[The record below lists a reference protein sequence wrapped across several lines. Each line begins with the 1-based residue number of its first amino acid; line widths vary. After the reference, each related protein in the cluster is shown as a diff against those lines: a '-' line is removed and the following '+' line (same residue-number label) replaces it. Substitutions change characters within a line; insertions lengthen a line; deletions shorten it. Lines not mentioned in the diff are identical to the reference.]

1 MKMLLFV
8 LLVGTVRVRI
18 EAKELRLKELFAYV
32 QRACCG
38 ADDSGAENQRP
49 VRTHKNAFWILGME
63 QVIQITA
70 LCVVGALLALVVRRG
85 TPELALLLAVACTVT
100 VLLFLAEPVEELL
113 DFLRELGEYSGVTQS
128 LFTPLYKT
136 IGIAFVVKLG
146 GELCR
151 DAGEAAI
158 AAVVEMAG
166 AVCTLLVA
174 LPLLQTVLS
183 LVLEL
188 MR

>member
-1 MKMLLFV
+1 
-8 LLVGTVRVRI
+8 
-18 EAKELRLKELFAYV
+18 
-32 QRACCG
+32 
-38 ADDSGAENQRP
+38 
-49 VRTHKNAFWILGME
+49 ME

-151 DAGEAAI
+151 DAGESALAAALET
-158 AAVVEMAG
+158 AAAFS
-166 AVCTLLVA
+166 AVLVA
-174 LPLLQTVLS
+174 LPLFYSVWDMLRGVL
-183 LVLEL
+183 
-188 MR
+188 

>member
-1 MKMLLFV
+1 
-8 LLVGTVRVRI
+8 
-18 EAKELRLKELFAYV
+18 
-32 QRACCG
+32 
-38 ADDSGAENQRP
+38 
-49 VRTHKNAFWILGME
+49 ME

-85 TPELALLLAVACTVT
+85 TPELALLLAAACTVT

-113 DFLRELGEYSGVTQS
+113 NFLRELGEYSGVTQS

>member
-1 MKMLLFV
+1 
-8 LLVGTVRVRI
+8 
-18 EAKELRLKELFAYV
+18 
-32 QRACCG
+32 
-38 ADDSGAENQRP
+38 
-49 VRTHKNAFWILGME
+49 ME

-70 LCVVGALLALVVRRG
+70 LCVVGALLTLVVRRG
-85 TPELALLLAVACTVT
+85 TPELALLLAVGCTVT
-100 VLLFLAEPVEELL
+100 VLVSLADPGGDLL
-113 DFLRELGEYSGVTQS
+113 DFLKELGEYSGVTQS
-128 LFTPLYKT
+128 LFVPVYKT

-151 DAGEAAI
+151 DAGEAAMG
-158 AAVVEMAG
+158 AVVETAG

-188 MR
+188 MQ

>member
-1 MKMLLFV
+1 
-8 LLVGTVRVRI
+8 
-18 EAKELRLKELFAYV
+18 
-32 QRACCG
+32 
-38 ADDSGAENQRP
+38 
-49 VRTHKNAFWILGME
+49 ME
-63 QVIQITA
+63 QVIQITT

-146 GELCR
+146 GEQEPSARCWWLCR
-151 DAGEAAI
+151 
-158 AAVVEMAG
+158 
-166 AVCTLLVA
+166 CCR
-174 LPLLQTVLS
+174 PS
-183 LVLEL
+183 YPWYWS
-188 MR
+188 

>member
-1 MKMLLFV
+1 
-8 LLVGTVRVRI
+8 
-18 EAKELRLKELFAYV
+18 
-32 QRACCG
+32 
-38 ADDSGAENQRP
+38 
-49 VRTHKNAFWILGME
+49 ME

-100 VLLFLAEPVEELL
+100 VLLFLAEPVE
-113 DFLRELGEYSGVTQS
+113 VTQS